1 MVYGHPLVI
10 HPLEPVGDLIRS
22 AGRVRFSAGIDAW
35 PGGTGEPERKFRGKP
50 GNVIWLVVS
59 TPLKNIWVSCSPDC
73 RHFAGK
79 ISFLN
84 SGFPMISERKHIP
97 TWLSQYD
104 SINCRTKRVIAATI
118 DPSWSVPTF
127 AIPIR
132 SRWLI
137 VQGIS
142 NRLFTPWPVTG
153 PSKLVD
159 SAARQTEC
167 RWTSIEI
174 DQIDRL
180 QFEPVSKKGHQQMSL
195 RLELPKETVVLKI
208 LPQLASSCSEC
219 VNWQSTDCVPQRAL
233 AIYKHP
239 PVDVRSPEILGAIP

>member
-84 SGFPMISERKHIP
+84 SGFPMISENPFRLYFLNMTQSIVEQKE
-97 TWLSQYD
+97 LSLPLL
-104 SINCRTKRVIAATI
+104 IHH
-118 DPSWSVPTF
+118 DPSPLL
-127 AIPIR
+127 R
-132 SRWLI
+132 SPSG
-137 VQGIS
+137 QG
-142 NRLFTPWPVTG
+142 G
-153 PSKLVD
+153 
-159 SAARQTEC
+159 
-167 RWTSIEI
+167 
-174 DQIDRL
+174 
-180 QFEPVSKKGHQQMSL
+180 
-195 RLELPKETVVLKI
+195 
-208 LPQLASSCSEC
+208 SSCK
-219 VNWQSTDCVPQRAL
+219 A
-233 AIYKHP
+233 
-239 PVDVRSPEILGAIP
+239 SPIGCSHLGQ